1 MATRRRLERGRFAPP
16 GRGVSHSGLSVT
28 RFFGNDERGSV
39 STTWA
44 GKDDGLSAD
53 TSPER
58 VMPNR
63 VVAWAFG
70 QPEPDGRAPNRA
82 LLEPGEGRWRLD
94 RCPALPE
101 NLHPAVA
108 AAVALVGCVIL
119 TAAVMIVF
127 GLLMVHFGAHDR
139 LGHWDEHVN
148 QWFAAHRVALLDR
161 LSGDFTV
168 LADTTGIV
176 AVATVVTVLLLL
188 RRWGRFAW
196 LLAAGLAVELT
207 VFLASNYTVRR
218 PRPSVVHVGSTPS
231 TSSWPSGHV
240 AATTVLYGGIAVLV
254 MVATSR
260 RLPRLAG
267 WALALALIAC
277 VALSRIYRGEHHPI
291 DTIAGLALG
300 AAALY
305 SAIFAVRVWNGH
317 RGRPAPGGSPPTLM
331 KSNPGAP

>member
-1 MATRRRLERGRFAPP
+1 
-16 GRGVSHSGLSVT
+16 
-28 RFFGNDERGSV
+28 V

-44 GKDDGLSAD
+44 GKDDGLPAD
-53 TSPER
+53 PSSER
-58 VMPNR
+58 ATPDR
-63 VVAWAFG
+63 VVSWVFDAPA
-70 QPEPDGRAPNRA
+70 PNGRAPNRA
-82 LLEPGEGRWRLD
+82 VLEPGEGRRRLD
-94 RCPALPE
+94 RCPAVPE
-101 NLHPAVA
+101 NLHPAMA

-119 TAAVMIVF
+119 IAAVMIVL
-127 GLLMVHFGAHDR
+127 GLLMVHFGSHDR

-148 QWFAAHRVALLDR
+148 QWFAVHRAALWDR

-168 LADTTGIV
+168 LADTSGIV
-176 AVATVVTVLLLL
+176 AVAAVVTVLLLL

-196 LLAAGLAVELT
+196 LLVAGLAVELT

-218 PRPSVVHVGSTPS
+218 PRPSVAHVGSTPS

-267 WALALALIAC
+267 WAMALALIVC

-305 SAIFAVRVWNGH
+305 SAIFVVRVWNGH
-317 RGRPAPGGSPPTLM
+317 RGRPARSGSPPTPV
-331 KSNPGAP
+331 KSNPRAP